1 MSGCKIHNNSGLE
14 VDNEIHSLVDYTQD
28 RLGFQNPPT
37 IFLDHDEDNSQK
49 TLAKTGYYDPET
61 MEIHI
66 YVTGRH
72 PKDILR
78 SIAHEL
84 VHHFQNE
91 KGELTDAGYSGKG
104 YAQKNPHLRNMELQ
118 ANDPMLFRDWEDS
131 LKENQ
136 PTIYNEWR
144 IKNMS
149 TKQWKNQ
156 ELNRLLLEKF
166 GLKQEYYK
174 GGSGDGSKK
183 GFKSVPGKKG
193 VPDVPF
199 SSDEDEKSEKKE
211 ELDEAQYS
219 ATDFDAEGVPTD
231 VETSP
236 SPESGGKTY
245 EVWFGP
251 QWPVQLGAHNPGEII
266 SGRTSMDIMK
276 RFGNTDK
283 IVLIKDEEVA
293 KRLVADCGGFTK
305 EVNNMTVAGEDL
317 SKIGWKQGPIF
328 MEPPK
333 AGPPMVEP
341 NGKKCIAINN
351 AIGGTTQAYE
361 NQGYSNMDR
370 GWRKIGEDVAS
381 FLDGWVP
388 LSLHP
393 MASAVADTDPDWRTF
408 QKEPVGGAEAEMM
421 KATDTTA
428 AVNLNKLEESTK
440 QWKDRQLNENLNKK
454 WGFSMNLNKLKK

>member
-1 MSGCKIHNNSGLE
+1 MSGCKIHNNSGIE
-14 VDNEIHSLVDYTQD
+14 VDNEIYNLVDFAKE
-28 RLGFQNPPT
+28 RLGFQKHPSV
-37 IFLDHDEDNSQK
+37 FLNDDEDNSQK

-144 IKNMS
+144 NKNMS
-149 TKQWKNQ
+149 IKQWKNQ
-156 ELNRLLLEKF
+156 ELNKLLLEKF
-166 GLKQEYYK
+166 GIK
-174 GGSGDGSKK
+174 
-183 GFKSVPGKKG
+183 
-193 VPDVPF
+193 
-199 SSDEDEKSEKKE
+199 EKELE
-211 ELDEAQYS
+211 ETQFS
-219 ATDFDAEGVPTD
+219 ATEFIDDPVLGQVPID
-231 VETSP
+231 VKKTASQE
-236 SPESGGKTY
+236 ESGEKTY
-245 EVWFGP
+245 EVWIGTD
-251 QWPVQLGAHNPGEII
+251 WPNVMGHSAAGSDRFQSLTAMEILQFYGKSSNWGE
-266 SGRTSMDIMK
+266 K
-276 RFGNTDK
+276 K

-293 KRLVADCGGFTK
+293 KKLVDSCGGFGK
-305 EVNNMTVAGEDL
+305 EINGQWRTGEEL
-317 SKIGWKQGPIF
+317 KGLRPEELAWKQGPIF
-328 MEPPK
+328 MEQPK
-333 AGPPMVEP
+333 GGIQYVQ
-341 NGKKCIAINN
+341 NGGGKCTAINQ
-351 AIGGTTQAYE
+351 AIGRTTRAYAKDPKNLE
-361 NQGYSNMDR
+361 RSNLAVGPRIVGGDP
-370 GWRKIGEDVAS
+370 AS
-381 FLDGWVP
+381 FMDGWVP
-388 LSLHP
+388 LDLHP
-393 MASAVADTDPDWRTF
+393 MSSGKADTDPDWQTF
-408 QKEPVGGAEAEMM
+408 EKGPDADAEMR